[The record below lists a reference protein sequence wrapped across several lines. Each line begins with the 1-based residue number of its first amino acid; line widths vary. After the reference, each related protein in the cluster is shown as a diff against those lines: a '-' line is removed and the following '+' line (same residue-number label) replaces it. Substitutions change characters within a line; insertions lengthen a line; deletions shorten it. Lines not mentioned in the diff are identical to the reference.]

1 MKGFLWILCLAP
13 ATLNAHMMSMST
25 GDVTVT
31 GDRAHY
37 ELRMPLYEIA
47 HVKNP
52 ERSLFE
58 HIRFWSGGAEGRLL
72 NRACRENPAEGAFL
86 CTADYQFPA
95 PVDKLDVECTFY
107 SVTVPNH
114 VHLLHAENDGKRD
127 QAFFD
132 YSFSK
137 ATLRFVPPSA
147 LEVAFTEAGAG
158 AKSAVSGLVQI
169 LFLASLVLAARS
181 RRELLSLAGMF
192 LAGQTAAAVIVPL
205 TSWQPA
211 PRFVEAA
218 TALTIAYLAVEIL
231 MLPQAG
237 SRWLVAGVLGIFH
250 GLYFE
255 LLLRNTGY
263 GPVWVLTGAALT
275 EAILIAVFALVF
287 SRIGKLAAALK
298 PVQVSASLLL
308 IFGMVWFC
316 IRLAR

>member
-1 MKGFLWILCLAP
+1 MKRLPWIIGLAP
-13 ATLNAHMMSMST
+13 ALATAHMMSMST

-47 HVKNP
+47 HVKDP

-58 HIRFWSGGAEGRLL
+58 HIRFAGGGSDGRLIS
-72 NRACRENPAEGAFL
+72 RACHESPADAAFV
-86 CTADYQFPA
+86 CTADYQFAA
-95 PVDKLDVECTFY
+95 PVEKLDAECTFY

-114 VHLLHAENDGKRD
+114 VHLLRAENAGKRD

-132 YSFSK
+132 YSFTK

-147 LEVAFTEAGAG
+147 AEVAFTQAGAG
-158 AKSAVSGLVQI
+158 AKSAVSGLVEI

-181 RRELLSLAGMF
+181 RRELLALAGMF
-192 LAGQTAAAVIVPL
+192 LAGQIAGAVVVPL

-211 PRFVEAA
+211 ARFVEAA

-231 MLPQAG
+231 LLPQAG

-250 GLYFE
+250 GLYFD

-263 GPVWVLTGAALT
+263 SAAWVLTGAAFT
-275 EAILIAVFALVF
+275 ELVVLAALALVF
-287 SRIGKLAAALK
+287 TRIGRLAAALK

-308 IFGMVWFC
+308 VFGMVWFC
-316 IRLAR
+316 IRLAG

>member
-1 MKGFLWILCLAP
+1 MKRLPWIFCLAP
-13 ATLNAHMMSMST
+13 ALAIAHMMSMST

-37 ELRMPLYEIA
+37 ELRMPLYEIV
-47 HVKNP
+47 HVKEP

-58 HIRFWSGGAEGRLL
+58 HIRFSSGGAEGRVI
-72 NRACRENPAEGAFL
+72 NRSCRENAAEGAFH

-95 PVDKLDVECTFY
+95 PVDKLDVECSFY

-114 VHLLHAENDGKRD
+114 VHLLRAENAGKRD

-132 YSFSK
+132 YASTKS
-137 ATLRFVPPSA
+137 TLRFVPPSA
-147 LEVAFTEAGAG
+147 AEVAFTQAGAG
-158 AKSAVSGLVQI
+158 AKSAISGLVQV
-169 LFLASLVLAARS
+169 LFLASLVLASRS
-181 RRELLSLAGMF
+181 RRELLALAGMF
-192 LAGQTAAAVIVPL
+192 LAGQIASTVLVPL

-211 PRFVEAA
+211 ARFVEAA

-231 MLPQAG
+231 LLPQAG
-237 SRWLVAGVLGIFH
+237 SRWLVAGVLGMFH

-263 GPVWVLTGAALT
+263 GPVWVLTGAVLT
-275 EAILIAVFALVF
+275 EIALLAVLALVF
-287 SRIGKLAAALK
+287 AKIGKLAAALK

-308 IFGMVWFC
+308 VYGMVWFC
-316 IRLAR
+316 LRLAG